1 MKWSKRRSVG
11 ESNGKRRLHPLTEHL
26 RSLPA
31 ALDLEPHVIAVPVEE
46 TKVKAAQAKA
56 AAKAA
61 ADKRWREAFE
71 PHVIILTELTVPS
84 QITICG
90 LVRGE
95 RGRWIVAPK
104 DVHQAG
110 H

>member
-1 MKWSKRRSVG
+1 M
-11 ESNGKRRLHPLTEHL
+11 
-26 RSLPA
+26 A
-31 ALDLEPHVIAVPVEE
+31 FEE
-46 TKVKAAQAKA
+46 TKVKADEANA
-56 AAKAA
+56 AAEAA

-95 RGRWIVAPK
+95 RGRWIDVDVSSPRETFIRQAMDEQGGKSGGAGLMFRSLAPRW
-104 DVHQAG
+104 VS
-110 H
+110 